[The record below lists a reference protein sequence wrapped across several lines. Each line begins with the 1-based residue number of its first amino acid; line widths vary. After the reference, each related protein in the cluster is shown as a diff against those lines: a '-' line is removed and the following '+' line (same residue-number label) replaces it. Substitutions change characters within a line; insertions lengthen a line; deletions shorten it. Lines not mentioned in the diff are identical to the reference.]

1 MAVLDSGDA
10 VDAVDR
16 DNTFTGVVC
25 RLVPLEKRW
34 SVGVVDSRSGMIGDE
49 AGVGILDV
57 IVLAKKLSFVCF
69 VFGDTDMV
77 AAETMVVVGQCV
89 VLLLFFP
96 KQQNTLIS

>member
-10 VDAVDR
+10 VEAVDR
-16 DNTFTGVVC
+16 DNIFTGVVC

-34 SVGVVDSRSGMIGDE
+34 SVGVVDGRAGIMGDE

-77 AAETMVVVGQCV
+77 AAETIVVVGQCV

-96 KQQNTLIS
+96 TQQNTLIS